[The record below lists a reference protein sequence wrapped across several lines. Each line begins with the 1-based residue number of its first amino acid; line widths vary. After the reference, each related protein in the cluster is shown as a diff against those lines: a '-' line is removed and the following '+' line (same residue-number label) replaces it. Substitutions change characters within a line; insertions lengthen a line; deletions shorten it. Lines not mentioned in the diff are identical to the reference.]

1 MNFCLGFGQY
11 LTIVETVLNHS
22 FCYFILLFMLS
33 GILSI
38 DNYKI
43 KDITQLWKNVDS
55 SLYSKV
61 SSTQPKLNTLY
72 KSQQLNSHLYT
83 NLVSIFS

>member
-11 LTIVETVLNHS
+11 LTIAEMVLNHS
-22 FCYFILLFMLS
+22 FCHFILLFMLS

-55 SLYSKV
+55 SLYSKG
-61 SSTQPKLNTLY
+61 SSTQTKLNTLY
-72 KSQQLNSHLYT
+72 KSQQLNSL
-83 NLVSIFS
+83 L